1 MLGHKPSDWI
11 IDEAA
16 TIEHAGEKHIE
27 CLTCGEVL
35 SRAAIPQL
43 VEKDRTDEDGN
54 SKVGDFSILVTNKD
68 GKPIFDSEISIDI
81 NDNVTIKLPKGRL
94 LDYEDQTIITA
105 INTDS
110 QQPKSDL
117 QIFVYDENNNAATG
131 KTDENGQLKVPNN
144 KTSTGDN
151 SGTVGKDDEDKKN
164 TFVVKVADKMNV
176 VIPNCD
182 VYIGESNNIVVDLP
196 DGIKPT
202 SDAPVIITIT
212 DQHGEPKQGITVI
225 TLGDA
230 DYIEKGVT
238 DMFGKITLPTAKDG
252 FTDDTGKVRID
263 GMYVF
268 VNDENGAISNA
279 FVKLNDDDTVSVTL
293 PDGTNIDYSNRI
305 TVTVTDKDGNPL
317 KDISVTVSDTAGNSQ
332 TDKTDENGKMVVPPL
347 NEDITDEN
355 GAGTVNGYNVVV
367 TDEKAPIANA
377 FITISEDGRLSV
389 KLPEANKIDIENRI
403 SVVVTDS
410 EDKPVKGM
418 TVVIS
423 ETAAEGEAKAAVDV
437 TDENGKVT
445 VPPTT
450 IDYTD
455 INGTANVKDYT
466 VIVEDTK
473 SKIEKAFV
481 TLNED
486 GTISVLLPENL
497 KIEHSNRITVTVLD
511 KDGNGVKN
519 ISVAVKENIP
529 EATETENEN
538 KVEAK
543 IAVGVTDKDGK
554 VIVPPASEGIT
565 DKDGKTDISET
576 NPGKDTDGDGKDDTE
591 ETKTEYNIT
600 VEDTKGKIENAYI
613 EIKDGKI
620 TVTLPD
626 THTLTTSN
634 QTTVTITDKDN
645 KAVKGVSVTIKDKTT
660 EKTAITDANGKVT
673 LPIKSSGGGSS
684 SGGGGSRGN
693 GGGGYISTNVTNIT
707 VTDKNGKNVS
717 VSKSTDKDGKITL
730 TLSNGTDLTG
740 DNYYTIKVTDNKG
753 NAKADVAIILKDR
766 KNNSATGTTDKN
778 GMLILPAETHTAY
791 IFGYDDGTFRPDNN
805 MSRAEAAAIFARLI
819 SEQKGEK
826 ISGKSNFNDVSKNEW
841 YSDYIG
847 YLSKYGIIKG
857 YADNTFRP
865 NDNVSRAEFVAMTVR
880 FNSLFNDVKKG
891 SYTVKYTDV
900 ATNYWAYSDVA
911 YAKHAGWLNGYADGT
926 FKGDNAITRAE
937 VVTVVNRATGRKA
950 DESYITKNVSVL
962 NKFTDIRNNSMW
974 YYADV
979 MESANTHL
987 ANTANNTETWVK

>member
-1 MLGHKPSDWI
+1 
-11 IDEAA
+11 
-16 TIEHAGEKHIE
+16 
-27 CLTCGEVL
+27 
-35 SRAAIPQL
+35 
-43 VEKDRTDEDGN
+43 
-54 SKVGDFSILVTNKD
+54 
-68 GKPIFDSEISIDI
+68 
-81 NDNVTIKLPKGRL
+81 
-94 LDYEDQTIITA
+94 
-105 INTDS
+105 
-110 QQPKSDL
+110 
-117 QIFVYDENNNAATG
+117 
-131 KTDENGQLKVPNN
+131 
-144 KTSTGDN
+144 
-151 SGTVGKDDEDKKN
+151 
-164 TFVVKVADKMNV
+164 MNV
-176 VIPNCD
+176 VIPNCE

-196 DGIKPT
+196 EGIKPT
-202 SDAPVIITIT
+202 SEYPVIITVT
-212 DQHGEPKQGITVI
+212 DQHGQPQQGVTVI

-268 VNDENGAISNA
+268 VNDENGAIENA
-279 FVKLNDDDTVSVTL
+279 FVKLNDDSTISVTL
-293 PDGTNIDYSNRI
+293 PDGTSIDYANRI

-317 KDISVTVSDTAGNSQ
+317 KDISVTVSDKSEKNL

-347 NEDITDEN
+347 SEDITDSE
-355 GAGTVNGYNVVV
+355 GKAKVNGYNVLI
-367 TDEKAPIANA
+367 TDEANSIENA
-377 FITISEDGRLSV
+377 FVTIGEGQINVMLPDGV
-389 KLPEANKIDIENRI
+389 MIDIDNRI
-403 SVVVTDS
+403 TATITDS
-410 EDKPVKGM
+410 EDKPVKDM

-437 TDENGKVT
+437 TDENGKAT
-445 VPPTT
+445 VPPTN
-450 IDYTD
+450 IDVTD
-455 INGTANVKDYT
+455 FNGYGEVDGYIVTVKNT
-466 VIVEDTK
+466 VGA
-473 SKIEKAFV
+473 IEKAHIKHN
-481 TLNED
+481 TEIKNED
-486 GTISVLLPENL
+486 GSVKSAE
-497 KIEHSNRITVTVLD
+497 
-511 KDGNGVKN
+511 N
-519 ISVAVKENIP
+519 ISVELPEGVKFDYANRIIVTVSNKADNTAVKDMSVIVSEKAF
-529 EATETENEN
+529 EGTET
-538 KVEAK
+538 KSLT
-543 IAVGVTDKDGK
+543 GVTDKDG
-554 VIVPPASEGIT
+554 VIILPPSNEGVT

-576 NPGKDTDGDGKDDTE
+576 IPGKDTDGDGKEDTE
-591 ETKTEYNIT
+591 ESKTEYNIT
-600 VEDTKGKIENAYI
+600 VEDTKGKIEKAYI

-634 QTTVTITDKDN
+634 QTTVTVADKGN

-660 EKTAITDANGKVT
+660 EKTATTDANGKVA
-673 LPIKSSGGGSS
+673 LPVKSSGGGSS
-684 SGGGGSRGN
+684 SGGGGGRG
-693 GGGGYISTNVTNIT
+693 GSSGGGYISTNTTNIT
-707 VTDKNGKNVS
+707 VTDKNGKTVS
-717 VSKSTDKDGKITL
+717 VSKSTDKNGKITL
-730 TLSNGTDLTG
+730 TLPNGADLTN
-740 DNYYTIKVTDNKG
+740 DNYYTIKTSDSKG
-753 NAKADVAIILKDR
+753 NAKADVSIILKDK
-766 KNNSATGTTDKN
+766 KNNSANGTTDKN
-778 GMLILPAETHTAY
+778 GMLILPASEHKAY
-791 IFGYDDGTFRPDNN
+791 IFGYNDGTFRPDNN

-826 ISGKSNFNDVSKNEW
+826 ISGKSNFNDVSKSEW

-962 NKFTDIRNNSMW
+962 NKFTDIRNNSIW

-979 MESANTHL
+979 MEAANTHL
-987 ANTANNTETWVK
+987 ANSSNDTETWVK